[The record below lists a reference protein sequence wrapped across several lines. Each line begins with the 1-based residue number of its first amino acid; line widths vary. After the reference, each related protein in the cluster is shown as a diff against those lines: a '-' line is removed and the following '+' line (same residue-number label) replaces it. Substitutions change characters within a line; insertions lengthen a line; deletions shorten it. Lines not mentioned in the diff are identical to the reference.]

1 MQSIEDALQEMVS
14 SGEYAFTNFDNN
26 KDFTTFDVS
35 LSTEEKTKNLL
46 NICLVI
52 FFIYTAYIIQESKV
66 FNTRTTIYL
75 CILICIFLLF
85 IKLNVSKEN
94 FTYFIDWINK
104 IFFKMKPIESEK
116 NDEIKNLIM

>member
-1 MQSIEDALQEMVS
+1 MILQRQE
-14 SGEYAFTNFDNN
+14 N
-26 KDFTTFDVS
+26 K
-35 LSTEEKTKNLL
+35 EKTKNLL

-52 FFIYTAYIIQESKV
+52 FFFFFSYIIQESKF

-75 CILICIFLLF
+75 CILICILLLF

-104 IFFKMKPIESEK
+104 IFFKIKPIESEK